1 MSTPP
6 PAHPQH
12 PEQPGTPETH
22 DAILTGPGHGSLSV
36 AAILAETAHRMPDRT
51 AVVCFGRSITYGDL
65 WAQTLG
71 YAGALRGLGIRRGDR
86 VAMLVPNVPDFPRV
100 YYAALSLGAV
110 VVPIH
115 LLFKAEE
122 IEYVLRDSGA
132 RVLVAAAPLLAE
144 AGKAAATAG
153 VPVVTVLVPDELA
166 DKVPFPR
173 LEDLAGDTLPLERYE
188 SVNPLAAATILYTS
202 GTTGRPKGA
211 VGSHLALVEQ
221 VHVAL
226 IDTFD
231 LRTEDVVF
239 GGLPLF
245 HSFGQSSVMNTAFRR
260 GAAVLLIPRFE
271 PLEALEL
278 MVEHQA
284 TVFTAVPT
292 MYIALLAAAEETTH
306 RPPLRYAVSGGA
318 SLPVS
323 VLEAFQSTFGAEVHE
338 GYGLT
343 ETSPT
348 VSFNYVGEAPHP
360 GTVGRALWGVDVE
373 IADSAVEDRIDVLE
387 PGEIGEIVVRGHN
400 LFKGYLGRPDDTA
413 DSIVDG
419 WFRTGDLG
427 TKDADDIITIVD
439 RKKDM
444 LVRNGYNVYPSEV
457 EEVLL
462 RHPGI
467 LNAAVFGLP
476 DDTRG
481 QEIHV
486 AVIAKHD
493 LTLDP
498 AEVIEF
504 VKERIAAYKYPRH
517 VHLVDELPIG
527 ASGKV
532 LKRELVE
539 HFSAALHPTEQ
550 VVQA

>member
-1 MSTPP
+1 MSTSH
-6 PAHPQH
+6 PAQTQDL
-12 PEQPGTPETH
+12 EQTDE
-22 DAILTGPGHGSLSV
+22 AITGPGRGSLSV
-36 AAILAETAHRMPDRT
+36 AAILAETAHRMPERT

-65 WAQTLG
+65 WAQTLA
-71 YAGALRGLGIRRGDR
+71 YAGALRELGIGRGDR

-115 LLFKAEE
+115 LLFKTEE
-122 IEYVLRDSGA
+122 IEFVLRDSGA
-132 RVLVAAAPLLAE
+132 RVLVAAAPLLGE
-144 AGKAAATAG
+144 AGPAAAAAG
-153 VPVVTVLVPDELA
+153 VPLVTVLVPDELA
-166 DKVPFPR
+166 EKVPFPR
-173 LEDLAGDTLPLERYE
+173 LEDLAGGSQPLGRYE

-221 VHVAL
+221 VHVNL
-226 IDTFD
+226 LDTFD
-231 LRTEDVVF
+231 LRKEDVVF

-271 PLEALEL
+271 PVEALEL
-278 MVEHQA
+278 MAAQKA

-292 MYIALLAAAEETTH
+292 MYIALLAAAETSTH
-306 RPPLRYAVSGGA
+306 RPPLKYAVSGGA

-323 VLEAFQSTFGAEVHE
+323 VLEAFESTFGAEVHE

-348 VSFNYVGEAPHP
+348 VSFNYVGEEPRP

-373 IADSAVEDRIDVLE
+373 IADSAVEDRIDVLG

-413 DSIVDG
+413 DAMVDG

-457 EEVLL
+457 EDVLL

-476 DDTRG
+476 DATRG
-481 QEIHV
+481 QEIHA
-486 AVIAKHD
+486 AVIAREGV
-493 LTLDP
+493 TLDE

-504 VKERIAAYKYPRH
+504 VKERIAAYKYPRY
-517 VHLVDELPIG
+517 VHLVAELPIG

-532 LKRELVE
+532 HKRELVAQ
-539 HFSAALHPTEQ
+539 FSADRFAHES
-550 VVQA
+550 ASEARG